1 MKTFREFILEATIHE
16 LRAKA
21 RMLRQKG
28 DMAGALE
35 VEKQAGELQAG
46 TQAKISALTR
56 DKPRSPQNPNSYIT
70 GKPSKPKDTRGR
82 AGSLENIPSSA
93 GEGENTSTGGRFGDR
108 RSGRSGGVGGQSR
121 NNATARNMGH
131 LGTKS

>member
-1 MKTFREFILEATIHE
+1 MKTFRVFILEATIQE

-28 DMAGALE
+28 DDAGALE
-35 VEKQAGELQAG
+35 VEKQAGELRAG
-46 TQAKISALTR
+46 TQEKIGALTS

-70 GKPSKPKDTRGR
+70 GKPSKPTDTRGR

-93 GEGENTSTGGRFGDR
+93 GEGENTSTGGRYGDR
-108 RSGRSGGVGGQSR
+108 RSGRPGGVSGQSR
-121 NNATARNMGH
+121 NNATARNLGH
-131 LGTKS
+131 LGIRG